1 MRKIFIIM
9 FLVFCE
15 CTNPFDTRE
24 PEPPQ
29 TTKPSQPISTLQNDP
44 DSLLKLL
51 QLAFREPNW
60 NYYNAILI
68 DPARFGI
75 DFFFIPQHDVAYR
88 MQQWTR
94 QDEINYFVKLT
105 QNRKK
110 NELNLQ
116 IYNVEGPV
124 QIGASVDTLQTQFS
138 YQLEI
143 PQKNKTEYYR
153 GQAIFRILRS
163 SQSLWYVFH
172 WEDRIGSD
180 DKVDSTWSV
189 LKINFR

>member
-1 MRKIFIIM
+1 VRKIFII
-9 FLVFCE
+9 FLLVIFG
-15 CTNPFDTRE
+15 CTNPFDTRD

-68 DPARFGI
+68 DPARFGV
-75 DFFFIPQHDVAYR
+75 DFVFIPQHDVAYR
-88 MQQWTR
+88 MQEWTR
-94 QDEINYFVKLT
+94 QDEINYFVQLT
-105 QNRKK
+105 QNRKE

-116 IYNVEGPV
+116 IYNIEGPV
-124 QIGASVDTLQTQFS
+124 QIGASLDTLQTQFS

-143 PQKNKTEYYR
+143 AHINETEYYI
-153 GQAIFRILRS
+153 GEAIFKMLRS

-172 WEDRIGSD
+172 WEDRKGD
-180 DKVDSTWSV
+180 DGKVDSTWSV